1 MYGGLVRGAKYALD
15 VVTSPKEL
23 ISLAERMGTVLRGT
37 GSGDPT
43 EATSWWRKIADTA
56 ASVGTFTEKLK
67 AGYLTRVGEAMLAD
81 WKKGK
86 SIENDRWVVGEM
98 LRFGADEKQALL
110 SGKASPDL
118 QNAFLQEF
126 VQLGTSRRLSHEG
139 SRFAANPQVKA
150 LLRFTNWATGNFMS
164 TARLYK
170 SLAKDGLSGDPKR
183 MMNAT
188 VRAAKHAIGTT
199 VSGLTGQMLAYAIA
213 DLFRGEN
220 GFERFFNELSY
231 APEQMLLKAYMG
243 QVTGGPYA
251 TLMSAASRPDDA
263 RAWTSFTT
271 PTALLYSFYKAAQ
284 SVDASSP
291 GALAKTLPD
300 AVVEFQ
306 KEALLPSWGKNAI
319 NTMTGAG
326 MIESDPRA
334 RTARRMASSFMRL
347 EGIEQANFPKNK
359 PDEYY
364 DAMRSVAKAVSKY
377 SDDPAKAWS
386 VAEADIRTALG
397 LAPEDSVAAT
407 LRSYRMLDR
416 IPDDK
421 LDAFTKFVGD
431 DQMRYIVAHDEALRT
446 LAKFAA
452 LKEGTPVGEFD
463 TALATAENQA
473 RLGNTRLWGRLVERA
488 VDEATERM
496 AVNEP
501 IGESILDLSQSIAA
515 FPEQQDWMTDKQ
527 RTILMRRST
536 PAERTKYVERILM
549 ARARTRRKSLIE
561 NRREMEK
568 EYGVDLTR

>member
-1 MYGGLVRGAKYALD
+1 
-15 VVTSPKEL
+15 
-23 ISLAERMGTVLRGT
+23 
-37 GSGDPT
+37 
-43 EATSWWRKIADTA
+43 
-56 ASVGTFTEKLK
+56 
-67 AGYLTRVGEAMLAD
+67 
-81 WKKGK
+81 
-86 SIENDRWVVGEM
+86 
-98 LRFGADEKQALL
+98 
-110 SGKASPDL
+110 
-118 QNAFLQEF
+118 
-126 VQLGTSRRLSHEG
+126 
-139 SRFAANPQVKA
+139 
-150 LLRFTNWATGNFMS
+150 
-164 TARLYK
+164 
-170 SLAKDGLSGDPKR
+170 
-183 MMNAT
+183 
-188 VRAAKHAIGTT
+188 
-199 VSGLTGQMLAYAIA
+199 
-213 DLFRGEN
+213 
-220 GFERFFNELSY
+220 
-231 APEQMLLKAYMG
+231 
-243 QVTGGPYA
+243 
-251 TLMSAASRPDDA
+251 
-263 RAWTSFTT
+263 
-271 PTALLYSFYKAAQ
+271 
-284 SVDASSP
+284 
-291 GALAKTLPD
+291 
-300 AVVEFQ
+300 
-306 KEALLPSWGKNAI
+306 LLPSWGKNAI